1 MVRAGVVVTGTE
13 VLTGRV
19 TDANGPWLA
28 DRLLEL
34 GVELAHT
41 TICGDRPEDMEAQ
54 LRFLSDQGVDLI
66 VTSGGLGPT
75 ADDLTLEV
83 VAGFTGRPLALDQAL
98 EQRITAIVEPLMR
111 RWPNVDLEAVRT
123 ATRKQALVPQGA
135 TVIEP
140 AGTAPGMVVPGSPT
154 IVVMP
159 GPPRELQSMWPQAV
173 ASEPFRAV
181 VADAPDYSES
191 MLRLFGIPE
200 SEIAETLR
208 VAEGQV
214 EGLDRLEVTTCLR
227 RGEVEVVVRHEPA
240 GQAAWEA
247 LAALVAD
254 RHGDTLF
261 STDGSSIDDQVAELL
276 EGHTIATAESCTGG
290 LLAARLT
297 ERPGS
302 SAYVNGGS
310 VTYANEAKTGLLG
323 VDPALIEAHGAVSPE
338 VAAAMAGGALERH
351 GVDLAV
357 AITGIAGP
365 DGGSAEK
372 PVGTVCW
379 CVRHADG
386 GKLARNVRVPGG
398 RVEVRDRSTTVA
410 MHMLREFLGAR
421 TRGLSHDQSWRLF
434 LALELPPPTRSAL
447 AGWTA
452 DAVGGR
458 EGLRAVPEPSLH
470 VTVVFLGSTP
480 ATEVA
485 AIWRAAAAALPAT
498 AAPELA
504 GAGLVALPRRRPRVF
519 ALGLED
525 RGGRAAALQRAVA
538 GALDTDAERP
548 WLAHVTLA
556 RVRKGHRVAHLATD
570 PPAVEPFAAPAL
582 TLLRSH
588 PGSRYELLERVEL
601 RALIRNARYPE
612 RPIPLARCPD
622 RLRGDRHGTAG
633 EGRQGPRRRAEY
645 GDQADPEGLRRG
657 LHHEDGRRGLQGE
670 GRGHPDRRHVA
681 GPRAGR
687 GRPAPGPDRRDLRP
701 GVLG

>member
-1 MVRAGVVVTGTE
+1 MSEGVVRAGVVVTGTE

-19 TDANGPWLA
+19 RDANGPWLA

-34 GVELAHT
+34 GVELGHT

-83 VAGFTGRPLALDQAL
+83 VAGFTGRELALDEAL
-98 EQRITAIVEPLMR
+98 EQRITAIVEPLMS
-111 RWPNVDLEAVRT
+111 RWPNVDPEAVRT
-123 ATRKQALVPQGA
+123 ATRKQALVPRGA

-140 AGTAPGMVVPGSPT
+140 AGTAPGMVVPGSPA

-173 ASEPFRAV
+173 ASEPFRTV
-181 VADAPDYSES
+181 VADAPAYRES

-214 EGLDRLEVTTCLR
+214 EGLDQLEVTTCLR

-323 VDPALIEAHGAVSPE
+323 VEPVLIEEHGAVSPE
-338 VAAAMAGGALERH
+338 VAAAMADGALERH

-386 GKLARNVRVPGG
+386 RALARNLRVPGG

-421 TRGLSHDQSWRLF
+421 I
-434 LALELPPPTRSAL
+434 
-447 AGWTA
+447 
-452 DAVGGR
+452 
-458 EGLRAVPEPSLH
+458 
-470 VTVVFLGSTP
+470 
-480 ATEVA
+480 A
-485 AIWRAAAAALPAT
+485 A
-498 AAPELA
+498 
-504 GAGLVALPRRRPRVF
+504 
-519 ALGLED
+519 
-525 RGGRAAALQRAVA
+525 
-538 GALDTDAERP
+538 
-548 WLAHVTLA
+548 
-556 RVRKGHRVAHLATD
+556 
-570 PPAVEPFAAPAL
+570 
-582 TLLRSH
+582 
-588 PGSRYELLERVEL
+588 
-601 RALIRNARYPE
+601 
-612 RPIPLARCPD
+612 
-622 RLRGDRHGTAG
+622 
-633 EGRQGPRRRAEY
+633 
-645 GDQADPEGLRRG
+645 
-657 LHHEDGRRGLQGE
+657 
-670 GRGHPDRRHVA
+670 
-681 GPRAGR
+681 
-687 GRPAPGPDRRDLRP
+687 
-701 GVLG
+701 